1 MELDLGDQEF
11 CVLFNTRTI
20 AILQVAPELAHLR
33 KHRSVSHRV
42 LAAQVVPLTEHLME
56 EMAELPGRDAILQ
69 EGLSDRDCPEGMRSL
84 AMKGADDGCPGMFN
98 FQRGLLRTQR
108 FTDADRLG
116 RRWGNKLIIS
126 LFLTVLENKNKFL
139 IEEMAKG
146 AYQLIISLIIHCHF
160 GYRWCIVVV

>member
-1 MELDLGDQEF
+1 MELDLGDKKF

-33 KHRSVSHRV
+33 KHSPVSHRV
-42 LAAQVVPLTEHLME
+42 LAAQVVALTEHLVE

-84 AMKGADDGCPGMFN
+84 TMEGADDRCSCMFH

-116 RRWGNKLIIS
+116 RGWDNKMIIS
-126 LFLTVLENKNKFL
+126 LFLTVVENTFNF
-139 IEEMAKG
+139 
-146 AYQLIISLIIHCHF
+146 
-160 GYRWCIVVV
+160 